1 MATNNQITKKGFIK
15 DSNGNILLPI
25 TRAEL
30 ILDKAGI
37 PALHSEDFIAQ
48 LPDASQQFAGLPG
61 LITAAE
67 KALLHTLD
75 GGNESGSG
83 TIANIYAHLE
93 TLFDTSLSFNGTAL
107 KYYTN
112 KTLNPINIKNGEGI
126 TINVSGFDASISLAP
141 LTDKTDDTT
150 INNVITGI
158 TVDKFGR
165 VTDVSGSNSLTG
177 ITLTGATITEAIA
190 ELTNDKAVVSKEY
203 VDSKFD
209 TVNALAVGALRFGS
223 VLQDE
228 GQLTDLWAKRNEYV
242 NYYYKLGF
250 AGTLDSGTVLYHTGA
265 LPFRIGDTIIVHETS
280 QYGVQF
286 VYIPSGDEPITS
298 VGVKD
303 YNGNGYD
310 PTIGN
315 IALTF
320 AKPFSVQTQQGNT
333 VISLPTL
340 SSDSTIDVG
349 LLSKTDYDNF
359 KIYSGK
365 TVSYTPTVTSASPDN
380 YEIGK
385 ISFGSDAGTAIYG
398 KNTTYTLVVNDGYD
412 ASNELPTRDPKLVF
426 TSSSQDTTTV
436 QVKGTYG
443 IIVDHDG
450 DTINVAA
457 NNTIVD
463 DGSRKYLAVEGGYKF
478 KATIGKVENGAIT
491 DGLADFRNMME
502 YIAELHSTTAKYIE
516 INNSLSSTDTT
527 LEYRYRSE
535 ALVKAITLD
544 I

>member
-15 DSNGNILLPI
+15 DSNGDILLPI

-83 TIANIYAHLE
+83 TISNIYSNLD
-93 TLFDTSLSFNGTAL
+93 TLFNTSLSFNGTAL

-126 TINVSGFDASISLAP
+126 TINVSEFDVSIGLAP
-141 LTDKTDDTT
+141 LTDKTGDTT

-165 VTDVSGSNSLTG
+165 VTDVSGSSSLSG
-177 ITLTGATITEAIA
+177 ITLTGATITETVDG
-190 ELTNDKAVVSKEY
+190 LTNDKAVVSKEY

-209 TVNALAVGALRFGS
+209 TVNAIAVGALRFGS

-228 GQLTDLWAKRNEYV
+228 GQLSELWGKRSEYV

-250 AGTLDSGTVLYHTGA
+250 NGTLSSGMVLDHTGE
-265 LPFRIGDTIIVHETS
+265 LPFRIGDTIIIHETS
-280 QYGVQF
+280 TSGVQF
-286 VYIPSGDEPITS
+286 VYIPSGDEPTTS
-298 VGVKD
+298 VGVTD
-303 YNGNGYD
+303 YNGNGYT

-320 AKPFSVQTQQGNT
+320 AKPFSVTKQQGNT
-333 VISLPTL
+333 IISLPTL
-340 SSDSTIDVG
+340 SSDSNIDVG

-365 TVSYTPTVTSASPDN
+365 TVSYNPTVTINSLDS

-385 ISFGSDAGTAIYG
+385 LSFDSDAGTAIYG
-398 KNTTYTLVVNDGYD
+398 QNTTYTLEVKNGYE
-412 ASNELPTRDPKLVF
+412 SGEHLTRDPKLVF
-426 TSSSQDTTTV
+426 TPSSQDATTI
-436 QVKGTYG
+436 QIQGTSG
-443 IIVDHDG
+443 IVITHD
-450 DTINVAA
+450 N
-457 NNTIVD
+457 NNTINISANNIVVD
-463 DGSRKYLAVEGGYKF
+463 DGNRKYLTITDGYKF
-478 KATIGKVENGAIT
+478 EAIIGKVDNGTIK

-516 INNSLSSTDTT
+516 INNSLSSTDTAF
-527 LEYRYRSE
+527 EYRYRSE

>member
-93 TLFDTSLSFNGTAL
+93 TLFNTSLSFNGTAL
-107 KYYTN
+107 KYYTD
-112 KTLNPINIKNGEGI
+112 KSLNSINIKDGEGI
-126 TINVSGFDASISLAP
+126 AINVSGFDASIGLAP
-141 LTDKTDDTT
+141 LADKTGDTT

-165 VTDVSGSNSLTG
+165 VTNVSGSNSLTG
-177 ITLTGATITEAIA
+177 ITLSGATITETIA

-209 TVNALAVGALRFGS
+209 TVNTLAVGALRFGS

-228 GQLTDLWAKRNEYV
+228 DQLTNLWNKKDSYI

-250 AGTLDSGTVLYHTGA
+250 NGTLASGMVLDHTGE

-280 QYGVQF
+280 QSGVQF
-286 VYIPSGDEPITS
+286 VYIPSGDEPVTS

-340 SSDSTIDVG
+340 GSDSTIDVG

-365 TVSYTPTVTSASPDN
+365 TISYNPTVTINSLDR

-385 ISFGSDAGTAIYG
+385 LSFGSDAGTSIYG
-398 KNTTYTLVVNDGYD
+398 QNTTYTLEVKNGYE
-412 ASNELPTRDPKLVF
+412 SGEHLTRDPKLVF
-426 TSSSQDTTTV
+426 TPSSQDATTI
-436 QVKGTYG
+436 QIQGTSG
-443 IIVDHDG
+443 IVVTHTDN
-450 DTINVAA
+450 TINITAD
-457 NNTIVD
+457 NTIVD
-463 DGSRKYLAVEGGYKF
+463 DGSRKYLAVEEGYKF
-478 KATIGKVENGAIT
+478 KATIGKVENGTIT

>member
-75 GGNESGSG
+75 GGNESGNG
-83 TIANIYAHLE
+83 TIANIYANLE
-93 TLFDTSLSFNGTAL
+93 TLFNTSLSFNGTAL
-107 KYYTN
+107 KYYTD
-112 KTLNPINIKNGEGI
+112 KSLNSINIKDGDGI
-126 TINVSGFDASISLAP
+126 VINVSGFDASIGLAP
-141 LTDKTDDTT
+141 LTGKTGDTT

-177 ITLTGATITEAIA
+177 IILSGATITETIS

-209 TVNALAVGALRFGS
+209 TVNAVAVGALRFGS

-228 GQLTDLWAKRNEYV
+228 GQLTKLWNEKASYV

-250 AGTLDSGTVLYHTGA
+250 AGTLASGMVLDHTGE

-320 AKPFSVQTQQGNT
+320 AKPFSVQLQQGNT

-365 TVSYTPTVTSASPDN
+365 TVSYNPTVLATSPDH

-385 ISFGSDAGTAIYG
+385 LSVGSDAGTSIYG
-398 KNTTYTLVVNDGYD
+398 QNTTYTLEVKNGYE
-412 ASNELPTRDPKLVF
+412 SGEHLTRDPKLVF
-426 TSSSQDTTTV
+426 TPSSQTATTI
-436 QVKGTYG
+436 QIQGTSG
-443 IIVDHDG
+443 VSVTHTDN
-450 DTINVAA
+450 TINITAD
-457 NNTIVD
+457 NTIVD
-463 DGSRKYLAVEGGYKF
+463 DGSRKYLAVEEGYKF
-478 KATIGKVENGAIT
+478 KATIGKVENGTIT

>member
-67 KALLHTLD
+67 KELLHTLD
-75 GGNESGSG
+75 GGNESGNG
-83 TIANIYAHLE
+83 TIANIYANLE
-93 TLFDTSLSFNGTAL
+93 TLFNTSLSFNGTAL
-107 KYYTN
+107 KYYTD
-112 KTLNPINIKNGEGI
+112 KVLNSINIKDGEGI
-126 TINVSGFDASISLAP
+126 AINVSGFDASIGLAP
-141 LTDKTDDTT
+141 LTGKTGDTT

-165 VTDVSGSNSLTG
+165 VTDVSGSNSLAG
-177 ITLTGATITEAIA
+177 ITLTGATITETIE
-190 ELTNDKAVVSKEY
+190 ELTNNKAIVSKEY
-203 VDSKFD
+203 VDSKFNK
-209 TVNALAVGALRFGS
+209 VNETAVGALHFGS

-228 GQLTDLWAKRNEYV
+228 SQLTKLWSEKANYV
-242 NYYYKLGF
+242 NYYYKLGY
-250 AGTLDSGTVLYHTGA
+250 AGTLGSGMVFDHTGE
-265 LPFRIGDTIIVHETS
+265 LPFKIGDTIIVHETS
-280 QYGVQF
+280 QSGIQF

-365 TVSYTPTVTSASPDN
+365 TVSYNPTVTGNSLDS

-385 ISFGSDAGTAIYG
+385 LSFGSDAGTSIFG
-398 KNTTYTLVVNDGYD
+398 QNTTYTLEVKNGYE
-412 ASNELPTRDPKLVF
+412 SGEHLTRDPKLVF
-426 TSSSQDTTTV
+426 TPSSQAATTI
-436 QVKGTYG
+436 QIQGTSG
-443 IIVDHDG
+443 VIVTHTDN
-450 DTINVAA
+450 TIKVTAD
-457 NNTIVD
+457 NTIVD
-463 DGSRKYLAVEGGYKF
+463 DGSRKYLAVEDGYKF
-478 KATIGKVENGAIT
+478 KATIGKVENGTIT
-491 DGLADFRNMME
+491 DGLADFRNIME

>member
-93 TLFDTSLSFNGTAL
+93 TLFNTSLSFNGTAL
-107 KYYTN
+107 KYYTD
-112 KTLNPINIKNGEGI
+112 KSLNSINIKNGEGI
-126 TINVSGFDASISLAP
+126 AINVSGFDASIGLAP
-141 LTDKTDDTT
+141 LADKTGDTT

-165 VTDVSGSNSLTG
+165 VTNVSGSNSLTG
-177 ITLTGATITEAIA
+177 ITLSGATITETIA

-209 TVNALAVGALRFGS
+209 TVNAVAVGALRFGS

-228 GQLTDLWAKRNEYV
+228 GQLTNLWNKRNEYV

-250 AGTLDSGTVLYHTGA
+250 AGTLASGTVLDHTGE

-280 QYGVQF
+280 QSGVQF
-286 VYIPSGDEPITS
+286 VYIPSGDEPVTS

-365 TVSYTPTVTSASPDN
+365 TISYNPTVTINDLDI

-385 ISFGSDAGTAIYG
+385 LSFGSDAGTSIYG
-398 KNTTYTLVVNDGYD
+398 QNTTYKLEVKNGYE
-412 ASNELPTRDPKLVF
+412 SGEHLTRDPKLVF
-426 TSSSQDTTTV
+426 TPSSQDATTI
-436 QVKGTYG
+436 QIQGTSG
-443 IIVDHDG
+443 IVVTHTDN
-450 DTINVAA
+450 TINITAD
-457 NNTIVD
+457 NTIVD
-463 DGSRKYLAVEGGYKF
+463 DGSRKYLAVEEGYKF
-478 KATIGKVENGAIT
+478 KATIGKVENGNIT
-491 DGLADFRNMME
+491 DGLADFRDMMG

>member
-1 MATNNQITKKGFIK
+1 MAINNQITKKGFIK
-15 DSNGNILLPI
+15 DSNGDILLPI

-30 ILDKAGI
+30 ILDKDGR
-37 PALHSEDFIAQ
+37 PALHSEDFVAK

-83 TIANIYAHLE
+83 TISNIYSNLD
-93 TLFDTSLSFNGTAL
+93 TLFNTSLSFNGTAL
-107 KYYTN
+107 KYYTD
-112 KTLNPINIKNGEGI
+112 KTLNPINIQNGDGI
-126 TINVSGFDASISLAP
+126 TINVSDFNVSVGLAS
-141 LTDKTDDTT
+141 LTGKTGDTT
-150 INNVITGI
+150 ISNVITGI

-165 VTDVSGSNSLTG
+165 VTDVSGSSSLTG
-177 ITLTGATITEAIA
+177 ITLSGAKITETVD
-190 ELTNDKAVVSKEY
+190 ELTEDQAIVSKKY

-209 TVNALAVGALRFGS
+209 TVNATAVGALHFGS
-223 VLQDE
+223 VLQNAD
-228 GQLTDLWAKRNEYV
+228 QLTHLWNAKDSYI

-250 AGTLDSGTVLYHTGA
+250 NGTLASGMVLDHTGE
-265 LPFRIGDTIIVHETS
+265 LPFRIGDTIIVHKTS
-280 QYGVQF
+280 QSGVQF

-310 PTIGN
+310 PAIGN

-333 VISLPTL
+333 IISLPTL
-340 SSDSTIDVG
+340 SSDPNIEVG
-349 LLSKTDYDNF
+349 LLSKIDYDNF

-365 TVSYTPTVTSASPDN
+365 TVSYNPTVTINSLDS

-385 ISFGSDAGTAIYG
+385 LSFGSDAGTTIYG
-398 KNTTYTLVVNDGYD
+398 QNTTYTLEVKNGYE
-412 ASNELPTRDPKLVF
+412 SGEHLTRDPKLVF
-426 TSSSQDTTTV
+426 TSSSQADTTI
-436 QVKGTYG
+436 QIKGASGVVVT
-443 IIVDHDG
+443 HDNNI
-450 DTINVAA
+450 INVEA

-463 DGSRKYLAVEGGYKF
+463 DGSRKYLAVEDGYKF
-478 KATIGKVENGAIT
+478 KATIGKVENGTIT

-516 INNSLSSTDTT
+516 ITNSLSSTTT
-527 LEYRYRSE
+527 TYEYRYGSE
-535 ALVKAITLD
+535 ALVSAITLE

>member
-1 MATNNQITKKGFIK
+1 MATNNKITKKGFIK
-15 DSNGNILLPI
+15 DSNGDILLPI

-30 ILDKAGI
+30 ILDKAGL
-37 PALHSEDFIAQ
+37 PALHSNDFIAQ
-48 LPDASQQFAGLPG
+48 LPDKSQGFDGLPG

-83 TIANIYAHLE
+83 TISNIYSNLE
-93 TLFDTSLSFNGTAL
+93 TLFNISLSFNGDAL

-112 KTLNPINIKNGEGI
+112 KTLNTINIKNGEGI
-126 TINVSGFDASISLAP
+126 AINVSELDASIGLAP
-141 LTDKTDDTT
+141 LTDKTDNTT

-165 VTDVSGSNSLTG
+165 VTDVSGSTSLSG
-177 ITLTGATITEAIA
+177 ITLSGAKITETIE
-190 ELTNDKAVVSKEY
+190 ELTEDQAIVSKKY
-203 VDSKFD
+203 VDSKFN
-209 TVNALAVGALRFGS
+209 TVNEMAVGALHFGS

-228 GQLTDLWAKRNEYV
+228 GQLTKLWTDRNKYV

-250 AGTLDSGTVLYHTGA
+250 AGTLDSGTVLDHTGE

-280 QYGVQF
+280 QTGVQF
-286 VYIPSGDEPITS
+286 VYIPSGDEPVTS

-320 AKPFSVQTQQGNT
+320 TKPFTVTPQKGNT
-333 VISLPTL
+333 IISLPTL
-340 SSDSTIDVG
+340 SPDATIDVG

-359 KIYSGK
+359 KIYSEK
-365 TVSYTPTVTSASPDN
+365 TVSYTPTVTTTSSDY

-385 ISFGSDAGTAIYG
+385 LSFGSGTGTSIYG
-398 KNTTYTLVVNDGYD
+398 QNTTYILEVKDGYGSGD
-412 ASNELPTRDPKLVF
+412 QLPTRDPKLVF
-426 TSSSQDTTTV
+426 TSSSQNTTTV
-436 QVKGTYG
+436 QINGTSG
-443 IIVDHDG
+443 IIVNHEG
-450 DTINVAA
+450 NNINVAA
-457 NNTIVD
+457 NNTIVN
-463 DGSRKYLAVEGGYKF
+463 DGSQNYLAVEDGYKF

-491 DGLADFRNMME
+491 DGLADFRTTMG
-502 YIAELHSTTAKYIE
+502 YIAELHSTTATYIE
-516 INNSLSSTDTT
+516 INNSLSDPDTT
-527 LEYRYRSE
+527 LEYRYGSD
-535 ALVKAITLD
+535 ALVTAITLD